1 MPEIH
6 QIFVVELAHSI
17 DLETAERLTG
27 GTSARYAF
35 RHRGR
40 ATSFLRLEPA
50 PLKISQERGP
60 LALEQ
65 WNSESVVDV
74 VLYDFGTATV
84 TYQIPV
90 AGGLEDIE
98 AVSAALRRSDVL
110 RRDAQELTKALLTL
124 LAPAISR
131 PSLLTFVEDYT
142 IIGMRDLPEGVSA
155 SEFCEARAADIARV
169 LRPLAGALSEEEV
182 RNATESRISFG
193 PQDMTIVDWEAAFVL
208 DPEPED
214 VRAVLEFANVQLLE
228 MRWLDLQLDEA
239 LERSYALLARRTGWR
254 SRVPRMR
261 SADVSVVAELQLEGA
276 IMLERVTN
284 AIKVFGEE
292 YLTRIYRLAATRFQL
307 AGLEDTITNKLA
319 TVESIYQKMSDRAA
333 TLRLEALEWIVIILI
348 ATEIVLSF
356 FR

>member
-27 GTSARYAF
+27 GASARHAF

-40 ATSFLRLEPA
+40 ATSFLRLEPP
-50 PLKISQERGP
+50 PLRISQERAP
-60 LALEQ
+60 LAMER
-65 WNSESVVDV
+65 WSSESVVDV
-74 VLYDFGTATV
+74 VLYDFGAATV
-84 TYQIPV
+84 AYQIPV
-90 AGGLEDIE
+90 AGGLDELE
-98 AVSAALRRSDVL
+98 AASAALRRTEAL

-131 PSLLTFVEDYT
+131 PSSLTFVEDYT
-142 IIGMRDLPEGVSA
+142 IIGVRDLPEKISA
-155 SEFCEARAADIARV
+155 SDFCDDRAAAIARV
-169 LRPLAGALSEEEV
+169 LRPLAGPLSPEEI

-193 PQDMTIVDWEAAFVL
+193 PRDVTIVDWEAAFVL

-228 MRWLDLQLDEA
+228 MRWLDLQLDAA
-239 LERSYALLARRTGWR
+239 LERSYALLGRRRGWR
-254 SRVPRMR
+254 SRIPRMR
-261 SADVSVVAELQLEGA
+261 SADVSVVAELQLDGA

-292 YLTRIYRLAATRFQL
+292 YLTRIYRLAALRFQL
-307 AGLEDTITNKLA
+307 AGLEATITNKLA

-348 ATEIVLSF
+348 ATEIVLGI